1 MTDLDSSVH
10 VYNVGYD
17 STYDG
22 KFGEDK
28 QLRCQG
34 VSPADHIILPLVR
47 VLKAVRGA
55 DAIDVTKKIV
65 VGNYIYMTKASDL
78 TKLSN
83 VCINFNS
90 SHSVD
95 TCLFTKNQ
103 AKELLDKSDDELIKL
118 TTSWTTEY
126 VLGLVK

>member
-1 MTDLDSSVH
+1 
-10 VYNVGYD
+10 
-17 STYDG
+17 
-22 KFGEDK
+22 
-28 QLRCQG
+28 
-34 VSPADHIILPLVR
+34 
-47 VLKAVRGA
+47 
-55 DAIDVTKKIV
+55 
-65 VGNYIYMTKASDL
+65 MTKASDL

-95 TCLFTKNQ
+95 KCLFTKNQ